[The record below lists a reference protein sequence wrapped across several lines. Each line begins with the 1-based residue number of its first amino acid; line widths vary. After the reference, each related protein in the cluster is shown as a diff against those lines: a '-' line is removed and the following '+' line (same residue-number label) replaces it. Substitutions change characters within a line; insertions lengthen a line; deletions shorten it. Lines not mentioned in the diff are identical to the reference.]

1 MRFCTVQA
9 SDNCVESGVEDL
21 REAGARAR
29 DLPSRTRS
37 GRRAPILAGLRS
49 NEGTGCPALWLP
61 DLKNATQLPGASSL
75 CDIQRAICQGKT
87 KLCLLFCVALK
98 LVGHHSGLKGHSGLA
113 SPALLFQIESF
124 HLKGWLPLCLL
135 SGDCL
140 PMATVPVGTKACKPK
155 LPFSSPSVLAQSV
168 FTCLLLTAQ
177 PRLLFTGA
185 VSCLLVGP
193 NAV

>member
-75 CDIQRAICQGKT
+75 CDIQRDICQGKT

-124 HLKGWLPLCLL
+124 HLKGWLPPPHASCQVTVCPWPRSQWEQRHASPNSLFLPPLSLL
-135 SGDCL
+135 NL
-140 PMATVPVGTKACKPK
+140 
-155 LPFSSPSVLAQSV
+155 FSLAS
-168 FTCLLLTAQ
+168 F
-177 PRLLFTGA
+177 
-185 VSCLLVGP
+185 
-193 NAV
+193 